1 MSKES
6 EKPSKS
12 TKKSSQRKPPSLEL
26 PEDLQ
31 PLYVN
36 LVRIAHTPSEM
47 IYDFSRML
55 PGEKKP
61 KVETRV
67 LMSPLSAKLFL
78 RALTENLTRYEA
90 TFGEINIPQKS
101 SLADQLFRSLPPE
114 TPPEEE

>member
-1 MSKES
+1 MPKES

-12 TKKSSQRKPPSLEL
+12 TKKPRQPKPPSLEL
-26 PEDLQ
+26 PEDLSPQ
-31 PLYVN
+31 YVN

-55 PGEKKP
+55 PGEKRP
-61 KVETRV
+61 KVESRI

-101 SLADQLFRSLPPE
+101 SLADQLFRSQPPD
-114 TPPEEE
+114 PPTEEE